1 MKKLAIFDLDGTLF
15 DTTLAMQI
23 CGNYALEKLGLSTFP
38 AKAYAGF
45 SGGGIEGYVFAI
57 LDAAGDPEHRHF
69 DEFWRLYCEK
79 NLEVGTSPNVPF
91 DGIVPMLQG
100 LKEMGVKLAVL
111 SNKDHD
117 SCVRIVEEIFGEKMF
132 DVIRGNS
139 EELPPKPH
147 PAGMNAVLRETGMS
161 PEDCLYV
168 GDTEVDMETGKNAG
182 VFTVAVLWG
191 YRSEEVLAAYSPE
204 AMVST
209 PEELLKLIS

>member
-15 DTTLAMQI
+15 DTTLAMQL
-23 CGNYALEKLGLSTFP
+23 CGNYALEKLGLPIFP

-57 LDAAGDPEHRHF
+57 LDAAGDVEHKHF

-91 DGIVPMLQG
+91 EGIVPMLQK
-100 LKEMGVKLAVL
+100 LKERGVMLAVL
-111 SNKDHD
+111 SNKDHE
-117 SCVRIVEEIFGEKMF
+117 SCVRIVEEIFGKGMF

-139 EELPPKPH
+139 DALPPKPH
-147 PAGMNAVLRETGMS
+147 PAGMEAVLRETGMS
-161 PEDCLYV
+161 LEDCLYI

-191 YRSEEVLAAYSPE
+191 YRSKETLSAFSPE
-204 AMVST
+204 AMIST
-209 PEELLKLIS
+209 PDELLQLI